1 MPRTIAGVQEV
12 GVPDNILGAE
22 DDREIHAIRSQ
33 TDMASHLY
41 SVFNVRLKQQA
52 HQVIGVNL
60 TAATPLPPA
69 PLEIAINN
77 RAHRT
82 NQVLTSRFTTQST
95 YTVATVTLS
104 TPNIGSID
112 LISNTTS
119 KHGLIKGLVRTS
131 KNFKHQL
138 PGGGSKVSQQAQLH
152 LRVKG
157 PNSACG
163 GQTLPIRV
171 NCDRPKGTT
180 TELWSSIQ
188 CKRKAI
194 ILSSSEQDKM
204 KRSSVLCPLC
214 QLLASKYLNMFL
226 NNSL

>member
-12 GVPDNILGAE
+12 GVPDNILGTE

-33 TDMASHLY
+33 TDMASHFY

-69 PLEIAINN
+69 PLEIATNN

-82 NQVLTSRFTTQST
+82 NQVITSRFTTQST
-95 YTVATVTLS
+95 YTVATVTVS

-119 KHGLIKGLVRTS
+119 KHGLIKGLVRKS

-138 PGGGSKVSQQAQLH
+138 PGGGPKVSQQAQLH

-157 PNSACG
+157 
-163 GQTLPIRV
+163 
-171 NCDRPKGTT
+171 TT
-180 TELWSSIQ
+180 TEVWSSIQ
-188 CKRKAI
+188 CKRKAKV
-194 ILSSSEQDKM
+194 LSSSEQDKM

-214 QLLASKYLNMFL
+214 QLLASMYLIMFL